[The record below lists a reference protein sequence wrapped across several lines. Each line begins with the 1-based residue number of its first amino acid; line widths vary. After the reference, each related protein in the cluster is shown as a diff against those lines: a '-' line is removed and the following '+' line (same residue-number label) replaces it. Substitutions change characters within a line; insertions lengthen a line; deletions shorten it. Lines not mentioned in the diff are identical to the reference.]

1 MGSQTGCNKV
11 VPPEHC
17 SPKRRKRPEIGHFRP
32 SFEEK
37 QDYVCFAYPFILDV
51 NLITAD
57 LKKIFHGTG
66 IFCVQHDVLVC
77 EVLQSIPVDP

>member
-1 MGSQTGCNKV
+1 MS
-11 VPPEHC
+11 
-17 SPKRRKRPEIGHFRP
+17 RYRPV
-32 SFEEK
+32 FEETY
-37 QDYVCFAYPFILDV
+37 DYVCFAYPFILDV

-66 IFCVQHDVLVC
+66 ILCVQHDVLVC